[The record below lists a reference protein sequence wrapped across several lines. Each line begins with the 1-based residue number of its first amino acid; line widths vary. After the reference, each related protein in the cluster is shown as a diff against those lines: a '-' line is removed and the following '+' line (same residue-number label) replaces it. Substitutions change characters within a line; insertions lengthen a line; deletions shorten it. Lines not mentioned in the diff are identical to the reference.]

1 MAQVGSDAESDATAS
16 STEDESGESAG
27 WYTDEGRFMLN
38 AASPFGATE
47 AQLEHIRHLLEV
59 ILKADHECT
68 FKEMRLMVNEQMGS
82 AYEGKAWRKWFQS
95 EGTIIMDRID
105 GHDAES
111 ASEDDDSIGD
121 NSGESKNSR
130 HEIETKNNSAV
141 DDIDA
146 KTDTD
151 VTESDNTT
159 NGHIITDAENT
170 TGDAETSDA
179 KRSEL
184 TDEDTKIA
192 QHTQEKNAFH
202 LTAASPSSVPDEQ
215 LDHVRAIMHDL
226 LSDGQ
231 VTRDITCT
239 ICYVMRD
246 ITCTICYV
254 MRDITCT
261 ICYVMRDI
269 TCTICYVMRD
279 ITCTICYVMREIT
292 CTICYV
298 MRDITCTICYVMRDI
313 TCTICYGY
321 ATVHFSS
328 RRSPTNIYIPYTC
341 CDDQEYTFKEVR
353 MMVNDRLGSD
363 YDGKE
368 WRKWFQAEGIAIMDK
383 IDHHTPLSDAFE
395 EAVAQVITTRTF
407 SF

>member
-1 MAQVGSDAESDATAS
+1 
-16 STEDESGESAG
+16 
-27 WYTDEGRFMLN
+27 MLN

-261 ICYVMRDI
+261 ICY
-269 TCTICYVMRD
+269 
-279 ITCTICYVMREIT
+279 
-292 CTICYV
+292 
-298 MRDITCTICYVMRDI
+298 
-313 TCTICYGY
+313 GY

-395 EAVAQVITTRTF
+395 EAVAQVITTHTF